1 MYLLHRIELFIRKIE
16 KLNRTE
22 LMIIR
27 RTIMV
32 ETLIHFIFP
41 LLKLIILV
49 RIEFFAQLINIKF
62 FHSTSSNLSPTHHSK
77 SNLLKRNDRER
88 IRDTGLNHLSGE

>member
-1 MYLLHRIELFIRKIE
+1 MTENVLVPVDGNIYPENRYT
-16 KLNRTE
+16 KLNDHDDDFPYHYIPNHYTF
-22 LMIIR
+22 
-27 RTIMV
+27 
-32 ETLIHFIFP
+32 HFL
-41 LLKLIILV
+41 LLKFKIVV

-88 IRDTGLNHLSGE
+88 IRGTG